1 MKEQVESLE
10 SLDVAIAGK
19 TEELIKL
26 NTHIKYCIAYIDEM
40 KEIVNKA
47 NVHKREIKLRYDN
60 LLTIISEKDSHIK
73 LQEQQIQEMKSA
85 IL

>member
-1 MKEQVESLE
+1 MASRE

-19 TEELIKL
+19 TDELIKL
-26 NTHIKYCIAYIDEM
+26 NTHIKELNAYIDEM

-47 NVHKREIKLRYDN
+47 NVHKREIKIRYDN
-60 LLTIISEKDSHIK
+60 LLTIISEKDNHIK
-73 LQEQQIQEMKSA
+73 LQEQQIQELKRA